1 VHSAAAL
8 RLGYVR
14 AVGPVDLRRRAPG
27 AKAPVLILGFN
38 AGLED
43 LLHPRR
49 QRQGQRQ
56 RQRLALRAFVVP
68 TLRQAQGR
76 LLRKRREGWG
86 TRFVSCGGEVKV
98 PVPRLFKERR
108 DKDGPP
114 GIDPPFAKLI
124 RGGWFAK
131 VFFMSDRVM
140 SESAMSES
148 TEQIRELLDS
158 VYRVDSGRILATLI
172 RLLGDFDLAEEA
184 MHEAFAAALS
194 LWPKSGVPGNP
205 RPWLISTARF
215 KAIDTL
221 RRRARF
227 DASQDEFVRY
237 FEAQSISAERSNK
250 NEEHGLEDD
259 YLEDDRLRLIFT
271 CCHPSLAPDARVAL
285 TLREVCGLTTEEIA
299 KAFLITPRT
308 LAQRVV
314 RAKAKIRET
323 PIRYEVPTPGELPE
337 RLGAVLQVIYLVFNE
352 GYSAAA
358 GAEVTRAELT
368 GEAIRLGRLLVEL
381 HLTEL
386 GPEPEVIGL
395 LSLMLLQE
403 SRRAARNSPT
413 GELILLENQDRALW
427 NREQIAEG
435 VALLEKALQYRQKSR
450 RFGSYTL
457 QAAIAAVHAEA
468 ESVARTDWRQIVALY
483 DRLLQVQPSPVVQ
496 LNRAVAIA
504 MRDGPEA
511 GLTNIDAVLEHGELA
526 NYYLAHSARADM
538 CRRLGRT
545 AEARA
550 SYEKALALTQQEPE
564 RQFLQERIRQLK

>member
-1 VHSAAAL
+1 
-8 RLGYVR
+8 
-14 AVGPVDLRRRAPG
+14 
-27 AKAPVLILGFN
+27 
-38 AGLED
+38 
-43 LLHPRR
+43 
-49 QRQGQRQ
+49 
-56 RQRLALRAFVVP
+56 
-68 TLRQAQGR
+68 
-76 LLRKRREGWG
+76 
-86 TRFVSCGGEVKV
+86 
-98 PVPRLFKERR
+98 
-108 DKDGPP
+108 
-114 GIDPPFAKLI
+114 
-124 RGGWFAK
+124 
-131 VFFMSDRVM
+131 M
-140 SESAMSES
+140 SERSPGQIHD
-148 TEQIRELLDS
+148 QIRELLDS
-158 VYRVDSGRILATLI
+158 LYRVDSGRILATLI

-194 LWPKSGVPGNP
+194 LWPRSGVPGNP

-227 DASQDEFVRY
+227 DASQDELVRY
-237 FEAQSISAERSNK
+237 LEAQSSSAASSETSD
-250 NEEHGLEDD
+250 EGDSPEDG
-259 YLEDDRLRLIFT
+259 LEDDRLRLIFT
-271 CCHPSLAPDARVAL
+271 CCHPSLAPEARIAL

-308 LAQRVV
+308 LAQRIV

-323 PIRYEVPTPGELPE
+323 PIPYEVPTPEELPE
-337 RLGAVLQVIYLVFNE
+337 RLGAVLHVIYLVFNE

-368 GEAIRLGRLLVEL
+368 GEAIRLGRLL
-381 HLTEL
+381 TEL
-386 GPEPEVIGL
+386 SPEPEVPHPEIIGL

-403 SRRAARNSPT
+403 SRHAARTSPT
-413 GELILLENQDRALW
+413 GELILLENQDRSLW

-435 VALLEKALQYRQKSR
+435 VALLEKALKSH
-450 RFGSYTL
+450 RFGAYTL

-468 ESVARTDWRQIVALY
+468 ESTAVTDWRQIVALY
-483 DRLLQVQPSPVVQ
+483 DRLLRIHPSPVVQ

-511 GLTNIDAVLEHGELA
+511 GLTHIDALLEHGELA

-538 CRRLGRT
+538 YRRLGRT
-545 AEARA
+545 SEARS